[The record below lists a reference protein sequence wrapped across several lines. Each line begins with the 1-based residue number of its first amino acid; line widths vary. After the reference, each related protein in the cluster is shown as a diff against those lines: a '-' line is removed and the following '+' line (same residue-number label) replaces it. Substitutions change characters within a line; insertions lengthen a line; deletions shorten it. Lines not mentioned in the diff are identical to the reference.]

1 LATNR
6 PQSKSGLREQ
16 QGLLK
21 PGGPAPFGTAR
32 KPLIGAPATQPCRPR
47 PWNRPSGPRKKQLEG
62 SHGDRQAARADALGG
77 EALAVNDALRI
88 GGYLLWGLAGLV
100 LAMASKGCFVDP
112 VLPSLC
118 LGLLVAYLC
127 YRYLGQGQADQQA
140 AGSLFGWQVT
150 VKGAFVIIALSSF
163 LLWWALSNGKD
174 CVGNLSFKI
183 EEQAAKGKLQAETST
198 VPQRLVGYVDGTALS
213 KAVGEL
219 VNSDYFHPVLSE
231 MRKPLFCANKASC
244 AQNAGF
250 YLQAIASAGV
260 PRGHL
265 ELCDDPIVGAQAREL
280 VEMVDSGEL
289 RSLRVRRDGA
299 SNPDGDLGLTLVTGR
314 QSERSG
320 ACELAF
326 FSPNPSSSNHTP
338 IRVFA
343 LMHRLDLAQL
353 ATAGSSPEA
362 WAADSV
368 PPGNRPQHSGPLTLK
383 AFRLSQAAAPPP
395 SRAQPSR

>member
-1 LATNR
+1 MVLT
-6 PQSKSGLREQ
+6 
-16 QGLLK
+16 
-21 PGGPAPFGTAR
+21 
-32 KPLIGAPATQPCRPR
+32 
-47 PWNRPSGPRKKQLEG
+47 
-62 SHGDRQAARADALGG
+62 
-77 EALAVNDALRI
+77 VNDAIKI
-88 GGYLLWGLAGLV
+88 GGYLIWGLVGLL
-100 LAMASKGCFVDP
+100 LAMASKGCFLDP

-150 VKGAFVIIALSSF
+150 VKGAFVIVALSSF

-174 CVGNLSFKI
+174 CVGNLSFNI
-183 EEQAAKGKLQAETST
+183 EKQAAKGKLQAETST
-198 VPQRLVGYVDGTALS
+198 VPQRLVGYVDGTSLS

-250 YLQAIASAGV
+250 YLQAIASAAV

-280 VEMVDSGEL
+280 VEMVDSREL
-289 RSLRVRRDGA
+289 RSLRVRLDGA
-299 SNPDGDLGLTLVTGR
+299 RSPDGDLSLTLVTGR
-314 QSERSG
+314 QSGRSG

-338 IRVFA
+338 IRVYA
-343 LMHRLDLAQL
+343 LMNRLDLAQL
-353 ATAGSSPEA
+353 AATGASPDARTA
-362 WAADSV
+362 
-368 PPGNRPQHSGPLTLK
+368 NRGPVGALPRDSGPLTLK
-383 AFRLSQAAAPPP
+383 AFRLSQAAAPPLSP
-395 SRAQPSR
+395 AQPLGSKTASFSPFRTQP